1 MNLRYNIS
9 VLLIAA
15 MAGLS
20 SGCIREDR
28 SDCTCDVLLSFVYT
42 GDGTSDI
49 FPEKIDKVSLY
60 VYSAG
65 DNSLAGTY
73 EFDKSDLTALQGAH
87 IRLVPGDYRIVC
99 WGNSADRTHV
109 HTVYDGAHVAELA
122 HLSPGLSFNGTD
134 DLYFSDL
141 EVTVPETLVD
151 VSGVCEFESSH
162 IDMYVKLRGFKNAL
176 LRAGDRHIPGNK
188 ADAGETPAAAADATV
203 KLTHTGCPEYTDF
216 FNSPSS
222 DKCDVEPV
230 IMDDPEEENSYL
242 LVYNVLRFTESEDT
256 DIVLTTADD
265 GREFYRLSVP
275 EFVDRYGIDVDGKQ
289 EARVA
294 IIITLGPT
302 GVDVSEWNIED
313 VDPGF
318 D

>member
-99 WGNSADRTHV
+99 WGNAADRTHV
-109 HTVYDGAHVAELA
+109 HTVYDEAHVAEPA
-122 HLSPGLSFNGTD
+122 HLSSGLSFNGTD

-176 LRAGDRHIPGNK
+176 P
-188 ADAGETPAAAADATV
+188 TTV

-242 LVYNVLRFTESEDT
+242 LVYNVLRFTESEKT
-256 DIVLTTADD
+256 DIVLATADE
-265 GREFYRLSVP
+265 GREFYRLSIP

>member
-15 MAGLS
+15 MAGLF

-49 FPEKIDKVSLY
+49 FSEKIDKVSLY

-65 DNSLAGTY
+65 DNSLAGAY

-109 HTVYDGAHVAELA
+109 HTVYDGAHVAEPA

-176 LRAGDRHIPGNK
+176 P
-188 ADAGETPAAAADATV
+188 TTV

>member
-73 EFDKSDLTALQGAH
+73 KFDKSDLTELQGAH

-99 WGNSADRTHV
+99 WGNAADRTHV
-109 HTVYDGAHVAELA
+109 HTVYDEAHVAEPA
-122 HLSPGLSFNGTD
+122 HLSSGLSFNGTD

-176 LRAGDRHIPGNK
+176 P
-188 ADAGETPAAAADATV
+188 TTV

-242 LVYNVLRFTESEDT
+242 LVYNVLRFTESEKT
-256 DIVLTTADD
+256 DIVLATADE
-265 GREFYRLSVP
+265 GREFYRLSIP

>member
-42 GDGTSDI
+42 GDGASDI

-109 HTVYDGAHVAELA
+109 HTVYDGAHVAEPA

-176 LRAGDRHIPGNK
+176 P
-188 ADAGETPAAAADATV
+188 TTV

>member
-65 DNSLAGTY
+65 DNSLAGAY
-73 EFDKSDLTALQGAH
+73 EFDKSDLTVLQGAH

-99 WGNSADRTHV
+99 WGNAADRTHV
-109 HTVYDGAHVAELA
+109 HTVYDGAHVAEPA

-176 LRAGDRHIPGNK
+176 P
-188 ADAGETPAAAADATV
+188 TTV

>member
-99 WGNSADRTHV
+99 WGNAADRTHV
-109 HTVYDGAHVAELA
+109 HTVYDEAHVAEPA
-122 HLSPGLSFNGTD
+122 HLSSGLSFNGTD

-176 LRAGDRHIPGNK
+176 P
-188 ADAGETPAAAADATV
+188 TTV

-256 DIVLTTADD
+256 NIVLTTADD

>member
-42 GDGTSDI
+42 GGGTSDI

-73 EFDKSDLTALQGAH
+73 EFDKSDLTELQGAH

-99 WGNSADRTHV
+99 WGNAADRTHV
-109 HTVYDGAHVAELA
+109 HTVYDEAHVAEPA
-122 HLSPGLSFNGTD
+122 HLSSGLSFNGTD

-176 LRAGDRHIPGNK
+176 P
-188 ADAGETPAAAADATV
+188 TTV

>member
-99 WGNSADRTHV
+99 WGNAADRTHV
-109 HTVYDGAHVAELA
+109 HTVYDGAHVAESA

-176 LRAGDRHIPGNK
+176 P
-188 ADAGETPAAAADATV
+188 TTV

>member
-73 EFDKSDLTALQGAH
+73 EFDKSDLTELQGAH

-99 WGNSADRTHV
+99 WGNAADRTHV
-109 HTVYDGAHVAELA
+109 HTVYDEAHVAEPA
-122 HLSPGLSFNGTD
+122 HLSSGLSFNGTD

-176 LRAGDRHIPGNK
+176 P
-188 ADAGETPAAAADATV
+188 TTV

-242 LVYNVLRFTESEDT
+242 LVYNVLRFTESEKT
-256 DIVLTTADD
+256 DIVLATADE
-265 GREFYRLSVP
+265 GREFYRLSIP

>member
-73 EFDKSDLTALQGAH
+73 EFDKSDLTELQGAH

-99 WGNSADRTHV
+99 WGNAADRTHV
-109 HTVYDGAHVAELA
+109 HTVYDGAHVAEPA
-122 HLSPGLSFNGTD
+122 TGQIVEYSDQRSGHQTEDQGT
-134 DLYFSDL
+134 
-141 EVTVPETLVD
+141 
-151 VSGVCEFESSH
+151 
-162 IDMYVKLRGFKNAL
+162 A
-176 LRAGDRHIPGNK
+176 
-188 ADAGETPAAAADATV
+188 
-203 KLTHTGCPEYTDF
+203 
-216 FNSPSS
+216 
-222 DKCDVEPV
+222 
-230 IMDDPEEENSYL
+230 
-242 LVYNVLRFTESEDT
+242 
-256 DIVLTTADD
+256 
-265 GREFYRLSVP
+265 
-275 EFVDRYGIDVDGKQ
+275 
-289 EARVA
+289 
-294 IIITLGPT
+294 
-302 GVDVSEWNIED
+302 
-313 VDPGF
+313 
-318 D
+318 

>member
-99 WGNSADRTHV
+99 WGNAADRTHV
-109 HTVYDGAHVAELA
+109 HTVYDGAHVAEPA

-176 LRAGDRHIPGNK
+176 P
-188 ADAGETPAAAADATV
+188 TTV

-230 IMDDPEEENSYL
+230 IMDDPEEGNSYL
-242 LVYNVLRFTESEDT
+242 LVYNVLRFTESEDA

>member
-73 EFDKSDLTALQGAH
+73 EFDKSDLTELQGAH
-87 IRLVPGDYRIVC
+87 IRLVPGDYKIVC
-99 WGNSADRTHV
+99 WGNAADRTHV
-109 HTVYDGAHVAELA
+109 HTVYDEAHVAEPA
-122 HLSPGLSFNGTD
+122 HLSSGLSFNGTD

-176 LRAGDRHIPGNK
+176 P
-188 ADAGETPAAAADATV
+188 TTV

-242 LVYNVLRFTESEDT
+242 LVYNVLRFTESEKT
-256 DIVLTTADD
+256 DIVLATADE
-265 GREFYRLSVP
+265 GREFYRLSIP

-302 GVDVSEWNIED
+302 GVDVSEWDIED

>member
-99 WGNSADRTHV
+99 WGNAADRTHV
-109 HTVYDGAHVAELA
+109 HTVYDGAHVAEPA

-176 LRAGDRHIPGNK
+176 P
-188 ADAGETPAAAADATV
+188 TTV

-289 EARVA
+289 EARAA

>member
-60 VYSAG
+60 AYSAG
-65 DNSLAGTY
+65 DNSLAGAY

-99 WGNSADRTHV
+99 WGNAADRTHV
-109 HTVYDGAHVAELA
+109 HTVYDGAHVAEPA
-122 HLSPGLSFNGTD
+122 HLSPGLSFSGTD

-151 VSGVCEFESSH
+151 VSGVCEFKSSH

-176 LRAGDRHIPGNK
+176 P
-188 ADAGETPAAAADATV
+188 TTV

>member
-42 GDGTSDI
+42 GGGTSDI

-73 EFDKSDLTALQGAH
+73 EFDKSDLTELQGAH

-99 WGNSADRTHV
+99 WGNAADRTHV
-109 HTVYDGAHVAELA
+109 HTVYDEAHVAEPA
-122 HLSPGLSFNGTD
+122 HLSSGLSFNGTD
-134 DLYFSDL
+134 DLYFIDL

-176 LRAGDRHIPGNK
+176 P
-188 ADAGETPAAAADATV
+188 TTV

-242 LVYNVLRFTESEDT
+242 LVYNVLRFTESEKT
-256 DIVLTTADD
+256 DIVLATADE

>member
-73 EFDKSDLTALQGAH
+73 KFDKSDLTELQGAH

-99 WGNSADRTHV
+99 WGNAADRTHV
-109 HTVYDGAHVAELA
+109 HTVYDEAHVAEPA
-122 HLSPGLSFNGTD
+122 HLSSGLSFNGTD

-176 LRAGDRHIPGNK
+176 P
-188 ADAGETPAAAADATV
+188 TTV

>member
-99 WGNSADRTHV
+99 WGNAADRTHV
-109 HTVYDGAHVAELA
+109 HTVYDGAHVAEPA

-176 LRAGDRHIPGNK
+176 P
-188 ADAGETPAAAADATV
+188 TTV